1 MGLLSLP
8 HWFSNVPW
16 LHVYLGFSL
25 SVECFEQYL
34 NLRQLR
40 RYEEPKPPAKLAH
53 LVSDEEYG
61 KSNAYNKDKM
71 RFGIFSSL
79 FQTSVSLLS
88 TACFLGPYLW
98 RLAGR
103 LTGGGNE
110 YLQSLAD
117 LALSAVIGEC
127 ISTPFQLYAD
137 FVVEEKHGFNKKT
150 LGLFVKDKLLG
161 LGLTAVIGAPLA
173 CAAIWL
179 IKWGGES
186 FYLWLWGFSVATSF
200 ALMFIYP
207 NLIAPLFNKFEPLKD
222 EELRDKINDLAKKLD
237 FPLGKL
243 YEMDNSKRSGHSNAY
258 FYGFWW
264 SKQIVLYDTLLH
276 LPHDQI
282 LAILGHEMG
291 HWKKNHTTK
300 MMAVT
305 FLQLFCTFYLFGLVL
320 GNAALFD
327 SFGYSDTR
335 ASIIGLKLFS
345 NIFLPVNTLLS
356 LLMTMYSRKNE
367 FEADAFACELGYSKP
382 LKQGLTAIH
391 TENKSCLD
399 PDPWFS
405 FWHYSHPPLLERLRA
420 IENIEAQQ
428 AKKD

>member
-1 MGLLSLP
+1 MGLLTLP

-34 NLRQLR
+34 NTRQLK
-40 RYEEPKPPAKLAH
+40 RYDAPKPPAKLAH
-53 LVSDEEYG
+53 LVTEEEYA

-79 FQTSVSLLS
+79 FQTSISLIS

-98 RLAGR
+98 RLAGT
-103 LTGGGNE
+103 LVGKNGNE
-110 YLQSLAD
+110 YTQSLVD

-127 ISTPFQLYAD
+127 ISTPFQLYGD

-150 LGLFVKDKLLG
+150 LALFFKDKLLS
-161 LGLTAVIGAPLA
+161 LGLTSLIGGPVAY
-173 CAAIWL
+173 AAIWL
-179 IKWGGES
+179 INVS
-186 FYLWLWGFSVATSF
+186 VLTQLWGFSVATVI
-200 ALMFIYP
+200 AMMFIYP

-222 EELRDKINDLAKKLD
+222 EELRGKICDLAKKLD
-237 FPLGKL
+237 FPLTKL

-264 SKQIVLYDTLLH
+264 SKRIVLYDTLLH

-300 MMAVT
+300 MMAVN
-305 FLQLFCTFYLFGLVL
+305 FLQLFCTLYLFGLVM
-320 GNAALFD
+320 GSDALFD
-327 SFGYSDTR
+327 SFGYTDTR
-335 ASIIGLKLFS
+335 ASVVGLKLFS
-345 NIFLPVNTLLS
+345 NIFLPVNTLIS
-356 LLMTMYSRKNE
+356 LMMTIYSRKNE
-367 FEADAFACELGYSKP
+367 FEADAFACELGYSEP
-382 LKQGLTAIH
+382 LKQGLVAIH
-391 TENKSCLD
+391 AENKSCLD

-420 IENIEAQQ
+420 IEAIQEKEEKEN
-428 AKKD
+428 